1 MLPRPTP
8 ADLLFALALVAL
20 GFCFWE
26 WHILEYGGAGIGTT
40 LFFLLAIVATF
51 FYLRAKGIAQ
61 NARSLLLL
69 ASALAGA
76 APFALYGFRDWV
88 NLIFLLLEGLLC
100 LLWVAYSC
108 RTIIAQRLS
117 GFIVGDLFSQ
127 VFIVPFTNLSA
138 FFTRPFAGVG
148 TRRSLML
155 PVIFAVAGVIVC
167 VPLFAIII
175 SLLVSS
181 DDAFRSFAENLFER
195 FAVDEVMRY
204 VFNFIFGIPVAI
216 YIFGA
221 VVGNVFRNHTA
232 IISRDK
238 LGHAFSAAHALPRA
252 ALYTPLVL
260 LVGLYIVY
268 FITMANYL
276 FSGLFSELPG
286 TYTYAEYARSGFFE
300 LCGVASI
307 NLGLLALIWLFARR
321 DDGEHPLPLR
331 LLAGV
336 LSLLTCLL
344 IVTAASKMLL
354 YIESYGLTPLRVYTV
369 WFMALM
375 LLVFLLLVAWH
386 IRPFNAARPI
396 VVLVLVAVLTLGLV
410 NTNGF
415 IAEHNVQRYLDGR
428 ATEFTESPARPDYTP
443 EGIDVAFLLRLGDPA
458 IPALYELKEKAQD
471 EKVRLAAADAIE
483 TICGPLHEDEW
494 WPSQPGWPGWNLAS
508 HRAASLY
515 ENTPTP

>member
-1 MLPRPTP
+1 MLPRPTL
-8 ADLLFALALVAL
+8 ADLLFALALVVL

-26 WHILEYGGAGIGTT
+26 WRILEYEGAGIGTT

-51 FYLRAKGIAQ
+51 FYLRAKGIKQ

-69 ASALAGA
+69 AVALAGV
-76 APFALYGFRDWV
+76 APFVLYGFREQV
-88 NLIFLLLEGLLC
+88 NLIFLLFEGLFC

-117 GFIVGDLFSQ
+117 GFIMGDLFNQ
-127 VFIVPFTNLSA
+127 VFVVPLTNLSS

-148 TRRSLML
+148 TRRSLLL
-155 PVIFAVAGVIVC
+155 PVIFAVLGVVVC
-167 VPLFAIII
+167 VPLFAIITA
-175 SLLVSS
+175 LLVSS
-181 DDAFRSFAENLFER
+181 DDAFRSFTQELFER
-195 FAVDEVMRY
+195 FAVEELVRY
-204 VFNFIFGIPVAI
+204 AFELVFGIPIAV

-232 IISRDK
+232 HLSHEE
-238 LGHAFSAAHALPRA
+238 LGRAFSAAHILPKA

-260 LVGLYIVY
+260 LVALYVTY

-307 NLGLLALIWLFARR
+307 NLGLLALIWLLARR
-321 DDGEHPLPLR
+321 GGGEHPLPLR

-354 YIESYGLTPLRVYTV
+354 YIESYGLTPLRVYTL

-396 VVLVLVAVLTLGLV
+396 VVLVVVAVLALGLT
-410 NTNGF
+410 NTNGL

-428 ATEFTESPARPDYTP
+428 ATQFTESPARPDYTP

-458 IPALYELKEKAQD
+458 IPALYELKAKAQD

-483 TICGPLHEDEW
+483 AICNPASSMDEW
-494 WPSQPGWPGWNLAS
+494 WPSQPGWPGWDLAS
-508 HRAASLY
+508 YRAARLY
-515 ENTPTP
+515 EGD